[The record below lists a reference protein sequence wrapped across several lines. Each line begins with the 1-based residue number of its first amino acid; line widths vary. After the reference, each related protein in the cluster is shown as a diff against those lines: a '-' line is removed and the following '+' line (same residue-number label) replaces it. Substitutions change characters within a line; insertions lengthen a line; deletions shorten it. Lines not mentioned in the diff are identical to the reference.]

1 MSRPGQNGRLP
12 PMAKVMRIPISRF
25 APAERVPIAII
36 HRQAA
41 ALERAPLTAE
51 LLDAVLNR
59 VFILNPQRQIV
70 FASRGVL
77 DLAPGKKRRDLLGL
91 RPGEALG
98 CVHVGEG
105 EGGCGTAEICRSC
118 GAVNAILKSLAG
130 RRELREYRL
139 TRFIGCREETLDLL
153 VMATPLAH
161 PEGTFSLLAIADAR
175 SRSAMEQLFARP
187 SPKPIRI
194 STSRKAGRTRAP
206 TQAARRRGR

>member
-1 MSRPGQNGRLP
+1 MTK
-12 PMAKVMRIPISRF
+12 AMRIPVSRF
-25 APAERVPIAII
+25 APAERVPIEII

-41 ALERAPLTAE
+41 ALERVPLTAE

-70 FASRGVL
+70 FASRGAL
-77 DLAPGKKRRDLLGL
+77 DLASAKKHRDLLGL

-98 CVHVGEG
+98 CVHADEG

-118 GAVNAILKSLAG
+118 GAVSAILESLAG

-161 PEGTFSLLAIADAR
+161 PEGTFSLLAIADAQ
-175 SRSAMEQLFARP
+175 SRSAMEQLFARQP
-187 SPKPIRI
+187 PNPD
-194 STSRKAGRTRAP
+194 RKLAPPRAGKARPRARS
-206 TQAARRRGR
+206 ARQRGR